1 MLPGRAPEITV
12 KFNTRPN
19 IPESGKRVILR
30 LNGENGVAVQA
41 TLNRKKLKNQIDKMD
56 ALTEWVGVLSGKM
69 SGVTADG
76 VIELMGAGVIVH
88 EKKSTPSSEQQK
100 PDAEKQK
107 SDAEKQKSLTKPKP
121 KPKLPSTQLQES
133 ETKSKPAKP
142 IKRKFNFVVK

>member
-1 MLPGRAPEITV
+1 MKDEITLDEIQYSS
-12 KFNTRPN
+12 F
-19 IPESGKRVILR
+19 ILPPSSF
-30 LNGENGVAVQA
+30 L
-41 TLNRKKLKNQIDKMD
+41 
-56 ALTEWVGVLSGKM
+56 

-76 VIELMGAGVIVH
+76 VIELEGAGVIVH
-88 EKKSTPSSEQQK
+88 EKKSTPEPEQQK

-107 SDAEKQKSLTKPKP
+107 SDAELKQKSLTKPKP

>member
-12 KFNTRPN
+12 KFNTRPD

-41 TLNRKKLKNQIDKMD
+41 TLNRKNLKKQIDKMD
-56 ALTEWVGVLSGKM
+56 ALSEWVGVLSGKM

-76 VIELMGAGVIVH
+76 VIELEGAGVIVH

-107 SDAEKQKSLTKPKP
+107 SDAELKQSLTKPKP
-121 KPKLPSTQLQES
+121 KPKLPSTQLQKP
-133 ETKSKPAKP
+133 ETKSKPAEP

>member
-1 MLPGRAPEITV
+1 MKDEITSDEIQYSS
-12 KFNTRPN
+12 F
-19 IPESGKRVILR
+19 ILPPSSF
-30 LNGENGVAVQA
+30 L
-41 TLNRKKLKNQIDKMD
+41 
-56 ALTEWVGVLSGKM
+56 
-69 SGVTADG
+69 SGVTSDG

-88 EKKSTPSSEQQK
+88 EKKSSPESEKQKPDAEKQK

-107 SDAEKQKSLTKPKP
+107 SDAELKQKSLTKPKP